1 VRHVAVAGD
10 GSVVVAVDTSV
21 QVRGACQMGFNT
33 ISGGITHVLIRRGLD
48 APHVM
53 AGAERIVC
61 ASARSIH

>member
-33 ISGGITHVLIRRGLD
+33 ISGGIIT
-48 APHVM
+48 
-53 AGAERIVC
+53 
-61 ASARSIH
+61 S